1 MKPNKNDVPIFDGS
15 GFPNHCSPVEEVEFT
30 PTWRNQKKIRDCF
43 SIGRNIHGKSFALIC
58 THRNRK
64 QNKEF
69 HTINVK
75 NKFSRQKS
83 QNKIQ
88 VFKLVPYTT
97 HVHTHT
103 QKYNRYLR

>member
-1 MKPNKNDVPIFDGS
+1 MAVV
-15 GFPNHCSPVEEVEFT
+15 FPTTALRWKKSNLHQHEKI
-30 PTWRNQKKIRDCF
+30 RKKIRDCF